1 MKGSASKRSKLP
13 IESVNAE
20 RKAKI
25 DKLNDARDVVVI
37 SDSNGVRITFNN
49 GLHWVGLSP
58 NNARQISAYL
68 LVAATNS
75 EKKKKDKV
83 K

>member
-1 MKGSASKRSKLP
+1 MKGSTNKRSKLP
-13 IESVNAE
+13 VEAINAE

-25 DKLNDARDVVVI
+25 DKRNDAQDVVVI
-37 SDSNGVRITFNN
+37 SDSNGVRITFNG
-49 GLHWVGLSP
+49 GLDWVGISP
-58 NNARQISAYL
+58 VVARRISRDL
-68 LVAATNS
+68 LTAATDS